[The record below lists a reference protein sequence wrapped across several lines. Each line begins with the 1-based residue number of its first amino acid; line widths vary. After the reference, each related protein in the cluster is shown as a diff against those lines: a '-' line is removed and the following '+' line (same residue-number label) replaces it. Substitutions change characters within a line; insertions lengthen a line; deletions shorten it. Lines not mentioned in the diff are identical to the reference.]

1 MKLLQLQER
10 QKQILKD
17 MRNQMEHV
25 RGSMEMEEALEQL
38 DKDTCNLEAN
48 MTAIRDQITDL
59 KLYLDTNT
67 NTDPQN

>member
-1 MKLLQLQER
+1 MKLLQLQEK

-38 DKDTCNLEAN
+38 DKDTCNLEVN

-67 NTDPQN
+67 STDHQN